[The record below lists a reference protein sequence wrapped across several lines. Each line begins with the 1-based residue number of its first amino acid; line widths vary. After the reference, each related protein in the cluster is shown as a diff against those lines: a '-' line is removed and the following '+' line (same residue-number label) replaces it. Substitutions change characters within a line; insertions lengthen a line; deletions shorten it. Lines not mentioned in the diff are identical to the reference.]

1 MQTTDLVINMYIYIY
16 CTSLK
21 NAWGILQRSKQITSG
36 CNLPVTS
43 AAALQSSTR
52 VSRKAALLTWNARIR
67 FSELCDYFQVRVK
80 VFYRIQPSA
89 YVVHYVESRRSKN
102 KQPRTRARNRKP
114 YAIGLMKKTVYHSYA
129 KILFNY
135 IYYTNSTLAYY
146 NILWQPKQKIQ
157 SHTVRQN
164 VLWFKTCIAQSDAM
178 VIQQIETLSFINCTV
193 KYERISYTVVNKS
206 KIQQM
211 YYY

>member
-1 MQTTDLVINMYIYIY
+1 MLCWILGWRHWQAVIISSDSWFDANYRFRNQHIYIYIY

-89 YVVHYVESRRSKN
+89 YVVHYVESKRSKN
-102 KQPRTRARNRKP
+102 KQPRTRAGNRKP

-135 IYYTNSTLAYY
+135 TIQTL
-146 NILWQPKQKIQ
+146 P
-157 SHTVRQN
+157 
-164 VLWFKTCIAQSDAM
+164 
-178 VIQQIETLSFINCTV
+178 
-193 KYERISYTVVNKS
+193 
-206 KIQQM
+206 
-211 YYY
+211 

>member
-1 MQTTDLVINMYIYIY
+1 MLCWILGWRHWQAVIISSDSWFDANYRFRNQHIYIY

-89 YVVHYVESRRSKN
+89 YVVHYVESKRSKN
-102 KQPRTRARNRKP
+102 KQPRTRAGNRKP
-114 YAIGLMKKTVYHSYA
+114 YAIGLMKKLCTIVMQRFYST
-129 KILFNY
+129 ILY
-135 IYYTNSTLAYY
+135 KLYPSILQYTMTTTTKNTITYS
-146 NILWQPKQKIQ
+146 
-157 SHTVRQN
+157 
-164 VLWFKTCIAQSDAM
+164 
-178 VIQQIETLSFINCTV
+178 TV
-193 KYERISYTVVNKS
+193 KCVMI
-206 KIQQM
+206 
-211 YYY
+211 

>member
-1 MQTTDLVINMYIYIY
+1 MLCWILGWRHWQAVIISSDSWFDANYRFRNQHIIYIY

-89 YVVHYVESRRSKN
+89 YVVHYVESKRSKN
-102 KQPRTRARNRKP
+102 KQPRTRAGNRKP

-135 IYYTNSTLAYY
+135 TIQTL
-146 NILWQPKQKIQ
+146 P
-157 SHTVRQN
+157 
-164 VLWFKTCIAQSDAM
+164 
-178 VIQQIETLSFINCTV
+178 
-193 KYERISYTVVNKS
+193 
-206 KIQQM
+206 
-211 YYY
+211 